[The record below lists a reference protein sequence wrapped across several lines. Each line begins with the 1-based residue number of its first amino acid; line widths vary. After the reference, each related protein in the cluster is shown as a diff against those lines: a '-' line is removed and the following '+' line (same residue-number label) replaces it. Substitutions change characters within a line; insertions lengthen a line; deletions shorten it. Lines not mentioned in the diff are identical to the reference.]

1 MYIIFYIVILKISL
15 FKMMLFVR
23 FDKFLNIF
31 IVNLR
36 NKKYRYNIMI
46 KQHAQ
51 TYLISTEHNVD
62 FLHEI

>member
-1 MYIIFYIVILKISL
+1 
-15 FKMMLFVR
+15 MLFVR